1 MIWKKSHTAVYFYFY
16 FFFIPPIFCS
26 EPTTIFLDF
35 IHLHDYPLT
44 QGFFQG
50 LPFLPHLKLK
60 SSTGFSWRFVLL
72 FFWSRLS
79 RGPPGVATIYVLL
92 LINAALFDTLCFRS
106 SDDLIRRPCDFE
118 SVLPP
123 KSSANV
129 VVPVMV
135 CLDGAPW
142 HDLDGHLFSIL
153 RVFLY
158 FLSIMSG

>member
-44 QGFFQG
+44 GF
-50 LPFLPHLKLK
+50 LSR
-60 SSTGFSWRFVLL
+60 SSFSPSPKAKVFDWVLL
-72 FFWSRLS
+72 AFCVIVFLVSS
-79 RGPPGVATIYVLL
+79 QSGPPGVATIYVLL